1 MRPAGRIFGSVAS
14 RPAPRDLRASDADRD
29 AVFELLS
36 SAAAD
41 GRLTLDEHAERA
53 ERAHTARTLGELAE
67 LTVDLAA
74 PGAQPIRLDGS
85 RAVAG
90 VLTRERRDG
99 RWVVP
104 ASFPVAAIFGEV
116 VLDLRHALLQSQ
128 RTVVFA
134 TVIGGQLELIVPEGV
149 AVTMSG
155 RSMLGRQVVR
165 GARGSRDGGQAAGPP
180 AAGQPSIEIRS
191 MTLGGKIRVT
201 TPRRSRSRWRLGGR

>member
-1 MRPAGRIFGSVAS
+1 MASRPA
-14 RPAPRDLRASDADRD
+14 RPAPRDLRCSDADRD

-41 GRLTLDEHAERA
+41 GRLTLEEHAGRA
-53 ERAHTARTLGELAE
+53 ERAHAARTLGDLAE

-74 PGAQPIRLDGS
+74 PGAQPIRLDGR

-90 VLTRERRDG
+90 VLTREKRDG

-116 VLDLRHALLQSQ
+116 VLDLRDALLQSQ

-134 TVIGGQLELIVPEGV
+134 TVIGGQLEVIVPEGV
-149 AVTMSG
+149 AVTMTG
-155 RSMLGRQVVR
+155 RSMLSRQVVR
-165 GARGSRDGGQAAGPP
+165 GARGSRSDPRAAGPP
-180 AAGQPSIEIRS
+180 LPGQPTIEIRS

-201 TPRRSRSRWRLGGR
+201 TPRRARSRWRLGRPGR

>member
-1 MRPAGRIFGSVAS
+1 VALRPA

-41 GRLTLDEHAERA
+41 GRLTLEEHSERA
-53 ERAHTARTLGELAE
+53 ERAHAARTLGDLAE

-74 PGAQPIRLDGS
+74 PGAQPIRLDGH

-90 VLTRERRDG
+90 VLTREKRDG

-104 ASFPVAAIFGEV
+104 ASFPVAAVFGEV
-116 VLDLRHALLQSQ
+116 VLDLRDALLQSQ

-134 TVIGGQLELIVPEGV
+134 TVIGGTLELIVPEGV

-155 RSMLGRQVVR
+155 RSMLSRQVVR
-165 GARGSRDGGQAAGPP
+165 GARGRRGDGPAAGPP
-180 AAGQPSIEIRS
+180 LPGQPTIEIRS
-191 MTLGGKIRVT
+191 MTVGGKIRVT
-201 TPRRSRSRWRLGGR
+201 TPRPARSRWRPGRPGRPAR

>member
-1 MRPAGRIFGSVAS
+1 
-14 RPAPRDLRASDADRD
+14 
-29 AVFELLS
+29 VFELLS

-41 GRLTLDEHAERA
+41 GRLTLEEHAERA
-53 ERAHTARTLGELAE
+53 ERAHAARTLGDLAE

-74 PGAQPIRLDGS
+74 PAAQPIRLDGR

-90 VLTRERRDG
+90 VLTREKRDG

-116 VLDLRHALLQSQ
+116 VLDLRDAVLQSQ

-149 AVTMSG
+149 EVTMSG
-155 RSMLGRQVVR
+155 RSMLGRQVIR
-165 GARGSRDGGQAAGPP
+165 GARGSRPDPRAAGPP
-180 AAGQPSIEIRS
+180 QPGQPSIEIRS

-201 TPRRSRSRWRLGGR
+201 TPRRARSRWRLGRPGR

>member
-1 MRPAGRIFGSVAS
+1 
-14 RPAPRDLRASDADRD
+14 
-29 AVFELLS
+29 VFELLS
-36 SAAAD
+36 SAAGD
-41 GRLTLDEHAERA
+41 GRLTLEEHAERA
-53 ERAHTARTLGELAE
+53 ERAHAARTLGDLAE

-74 PGAQPIRLDGS
+74 PAAQPIRLDGR

-90 VLTRERRDG
+90 VLTREKRDG

-116 VLDLRHALLQSQ
+116 ILDLRDAVLQSQ

-149 AVTMSG
+149 EVTMSG

-165 GARGSRDGGQAAGPP
+165 GARGSRPDPRAAGPP
-180 AAGQPSIEIRS
+180 PPGQPSIEIRS

-201 TPRRSRSRWRLGGR
+201 TPRRARSRWRLGRPGR

>member
-1 MRPAGRIFGSVAS
+1 MAF

-41 GRLTLDEHAERA
+41 GRLSLDEHAERA
-53 ERAHTARTLGELAE
+53 GRAHAARTLGELAE

-74 PGAQPIRLDGS
+74 PGAQPIRLNGS

-116 VLDLRHALLQSQ
+116 VLDLRDALLQSQ

-134 TVIGGQLELIVPEGV
+134 TVIGGQLELIVPEGI

-165 GARGSRDGGQAAGPP
+165 GARGVRGAAPVSGPP
-180 AAGQPSIEIRS
+180 RPGQPTIEIRS
-191 MTLGGKIRVT
+191 MTVGGKIRVT

>member
-1 MRPAGRIFGSVAS
+1 M
-14 RPAPRDLRASDADRD
+14 
-29 AVFELLS
+29 FELLG

-53 ERAHTARTLGELAE
+53 ERAHAARTLGDLAE

-74 PGAQPIRLDGS
+74 PGAQPIRLDGR

-90 VLTRERRDG
+90 VLTREKRDG

-116 VLDLRHALLQSQ
+116 VLDLRDALLQSQ

-149 AVTMSG
+149 EVTMSG

-165 GARGSRDGGQAAGPP
+165 GARGFRGTGGDPRAAGPP
-180 AAGQPSIEIRS
+180 RPGQPSIEIRS

-201 TPRRSRSRWRLGGR
+201 TPRRTRSRWRRGRPDR

>member
-1 MRPAGRIFGSVAS
+1 M
-14 RPAPRDLRASDADRD
+14 
-29 AVFELLS
+29 FELLS

-41 GRLTLDEHAERA
+41 GRLTLEEHAERSA
-53 ERAHTARTLGELAE
+53 RAHAARTLGDLAE

-74 PGAQPIRLDGS
+74 PGAQPIRLDGH

-90 VLTRERRDG
+90 VLTREKRDG

-116 VLDLRHALLQSQ
+116 VLDLRDALLQSEQ
-128 RTVVFA
+128 TVVFA

-149 AVTMSG
+149 EVTMSG
-155 RSMLGRQVVR
+155 RSMLGRQLVR
-165 GARGSRDGGQAAGPP
+165 GARGSRRDSRAAGPLP
-180 AAGQPSIEIRS
+180 PGQRSIEIRS

-201 TPRRSRSRWRLGGR
+201 TPRPARPRSRWRLGRPGR